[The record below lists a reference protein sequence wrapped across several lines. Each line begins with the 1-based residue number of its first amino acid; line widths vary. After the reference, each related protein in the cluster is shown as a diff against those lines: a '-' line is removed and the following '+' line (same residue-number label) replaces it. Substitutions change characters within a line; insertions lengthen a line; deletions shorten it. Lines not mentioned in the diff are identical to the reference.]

1 MEIRNKSIEIEQRH
15 VILEE
20 MFFAIR
26 KCIKDQAEIKLNI
39 TREQFKLLHAISKNK
54 EEVILT
60 DMAAMMEKDK
70 STILRLIDSL
80 EKKELVK
87 RVLDAKDR
95 RKNYLMVT
103 KRGEEKIEQY
113 EHILKGIIEE
123 LQQGLD
129 ESELN
134 IFYNVVVHL
143 KNNAKK

>member
-60 DMAAMMEKDK
+60 DMAAMMEKRKEYQEKLEAQLEEWNVQIVSFVDK
-70 STILRLIDSL
+70 ADKARS
-80 EKKELVK
+80 
-87 RVLDAKDR
+87 
-95 RKNYLMVT
+95 
-103 KRGEEKIEQY
+103 
-113 EHILKGIIEE
+113 
-123 LQQGLD
+123 
-129 ESELN
+129 
-134 IFYNVVVHL
+134 
-143 KNNAKK
+143 